1 MITGFSCKWTHLILG
16 IFILVSAALFQVASV
31 AYASPVNILSVF
43 LCVFS
48 FISSTVGGIILTKA
62 FETDKNFI
70 KKLEPLLFP
79 IIRKNHINTAQI
91 NKIVQEYK
99 NDPQS
104 PIGIRIGDMIPNL
117 SSVTTDLISLSGQNL
132 ANAISSFN

>member
-70 KKLEPLLFP
+70 NAVCKFFNKKSVQIVEA
-79 IIRKNHINTAQI
+79 NSHI
-91 NKIVQEYK
+91 
-99 NDPQS
+99 
-104 PIGIRIGDMIPNL
+104 
-117 SSVTTDLISLSGQNL
+117 SG
-132 ANAISSFN
+132 